1 MEFVTAVLL
10 DWREFRSEWGV
21 WLQVTSMG
29 KPFFYYLFF

>member
-10 DWREFRSEWGV
+10 DGCGFRREWGV